1 MFKINTNNIIEEV
14 QSRYTQLSPKHT
26 TLTPIQKSIVESF
39 AEQYLMF
46 SKGINDFIIKDFKI
60 TRSDTNNNVFFLN
73 NVLCFNMKFNRHM
86 NTSLYHE
93 GWKNPHSLFS
103 IHSESIFDERFDFSN
118 IDISIE
124 IKDKTLSTSI
134 KNFILSDI
142 NNINYDFKKEIKSS
156 MICFSTI
163 KSILKSISRDIGEE
177 NLDNLYPLFSQHYDK
192 DMITKFNEIK
202 EILLLQY
209 DLNIEEDIN
218 NLNDKIH
225 LNIITHLNKSKFI
238 C

>member
-14 QSRYTQLSPKHT
+14 QSRYIQLSPKHT
-26 TLTPIQKSIVESF
+26 TLTPVQKSIVESF

-60 TRSDTNNNVFFLN
+60 TRSDTSSNVFFLN

-93 GWKNPHSLFS
+93 GCKNPHSLFS

-118 IDISIE
+118 IDISIDLKYR
-124 IKDKTLSTSI
+124 ILSNAI
-134 KNFILSDI
+134 KNFISSDI

-163 KSILKSISRDIGEE
+163 KSILKSISRDLGEE
-177 NLDNLYPLFSQHYDK
+177 NLDNLYSLFNYQHGK

-218 NLNDKIH
+218 SLNDKMH
-225 LNIITHLNKSKFI
+225 SNIIRHLYY
-238 C
+238 